1 MPINY
6 VSAQAANV
14 TTITTVYNPTTVGV
28 QAVMSGC
35 LLANTTTSTVT
46 ATVTL
51 TNATNTVT
59 TNIVKN
65 AIISPGTSLNILV
78 ANSRVNVPEDYAV
91 KVVAT
96 GAVDV
101 TISASEVS

>member
-1 MPINY
+1 
-6 VSAQAANV
+6 
-14 TTITTVYNPTTVGV
+14 
-28 QAVMSGC
+28 MSGC

-51 TNATNTVT
+51 TNAGNTVT

-65 AIISPGTSLNILV
+65 VIIPTGTALNILV
-78 ANSRVNVPEDYAV
+78 DGSRVNVPQNYAV

-101 TISASEVS
+101 TISATEVS

>member
-1 MPINY
+1 MPTNFI
-6 VSAQAANV
+6 SAQSASV

-28 QAVMSGC
+28 QATMSGC

-59 TNIVKN
+59 TNIVKD
-65 AIISPGTSLNILV
+65 AVIPKGTSLNILV
-78 ANSRVNVPEDYAV
+78 ANSRVNVPKDYAV

-101 TISASEVS
+101 TISATEVS